1 MIISSV
7 VNGIK
12 LGLVLKIMYVIIIRV
27 LVGGLMILYVLRLTI
42 MRVAI
47 LYVLRSY
54 IRYWILNTRLLV
66 LRVVF
71 YIMSDVKVVWLGV
84 LPLTFMFIKQFL
96 VILLFMMK
104 VIWWW

>member
-1 MIISSV
+1 MLSSV
-7 VNGIK
+7 INGIK
-12 LGLVLKIMYVIIIRV
+12 LGLMLKIIYVIVIGV
-27 LVGGLMILYVLRLTI
+27 LVGGLMILYILGLAI
-42 MRVAI
+42 IRVAI

-71 YIMSDVKVVWLGV
+71 YILSDVKVIWLGV
-84 LPLTFMFIKQFL
+84 LPLTFIFIKQFV

-104 VIWWW
+104 VI